1 MIARVKISTIG
12 APALL
17 LRFVGDSGGVIA
29 IKFAVALP
37 VMLMISGLAID
48 YSRFIR
54 EKGILQSAADAAAL
68 AAAKELSLTD
78 TKIESL
84 SAVAE
89 EIVKR
94 HLEVRYDQSDRPS
107 AKVSTGVTRDPIEVT
122 VDVASK
128 FDSHFARL
136 FQSSFPETQAR
147 AKARIVGQPNICVLG
162 LNAREGGTISL
173 EKEAR
178 VTGRNCAV
186 YSNSAH
192 NNGLKAKNSASL
204 EATFICS
211 RGGKDGGPG
220 NFNPDPMVDCPQF
233 DDPLIG
239 RPEPAAGA
247 CDPNMPTVITTD
259 TTLYPGTYCGL
270 EIHSG
275 ARVTLR
281 DGIFAI
287 KNKPLIVKDGAA
299 LMGEAAGLYFVG
311 AGARLKFERQST
323 ISLKAPTSGPMAGLL
338 IFGSRTQS
346 ESLTHEILSD
356 DARVLIG
363 TIYIPKGELRVDA
376 QSPIA
381 DQSAYTAIVA
391 DKMRLYGG
399 PHLVL
404 NTDYGKTDIPVP
416 EGIKG
421 VGQPVTLAE

>member
-1 MIARVKISTIG
+1 MNVRVNISAIEAR
-12 APALL
+12 ALL
-17 LRFVGDSGGVIA
+17 QRFARHSGGVIA
-29 IKFAVALP
+29 IKFALALP
-37 VMLMISGLAID
+37 IMLMITGLVID

-68 AAAKELSLTD
+68 AAAKELSFTD
-78 TKIESL
+78 TKVESL

-89 EIVKR
+89 EVVKR
-94 HLEVRYDQSDRPS
+94 HLEMRYDAANPPV
-107 AKVSTGVTRDPIEVT
+107 AAVSTSASRDPVEVT
-122 VDVASK
+122 VDATSK
-128 FDSHFARL
+128 FEPHFATL
-136 FQSSFPETQAR
+136 FASDLPDLRAR

-162 LNAREGGTISL
+162 LNARELGTISL
-173 EKEAR
+173 EHNAR

-192 NNGLKAKNSASL
+192 NNGLKAKDSASL

-247 CDPNMPTVITTD
+247 CDPNAPTVISTD

-270 EIHSG
+270 EIRAG

-287 KNKPLIVKDGAA
+287 KDKPLVVQDGAA
-299 LMGEAAGLYFVG
+299 LTGDAAGLYFVG
-311 AGARLKFERQST
+311 AAASLLFDRKSM

-346 ESLTHEILSD
+346 GTLIHKILSD

-363 TIYIPKGELRVDA
+363 TIYIPKGMLHVDA
-376 QSPIA
+376 ESPIA

-391 DKMRLYGG
+391 DTMRLYGG